1 MTALDQPDV
10 ALDAPA
16 VAGGGTGTD
25 VWSVEAEQRAHWWE
39 NPDVRGLVELVT
51 SVAVVVGAAVYV
63 LAQLQPSL
71 VTELN
76 TPTGGDF
83 GAHVWGPAFLRD
95 HILPDWRLAGWA
107 PDWYAGFP
115 IYRFYM
121 VLPALLVVALDVVLP
136 YGVALKVVS
145 VAGLMA
151 LPVACWAFGKLA
163 GFEFPIPPLLA
174 IAGVFFVFDET
185 FTIYGGNAAS
195 TMAGEFSF
203 SLALPLGMLYL
214 GMFAYGLRTG
224 RRRATTAVL
233 FALAALCHL
242 IVAIYLVVA
251 SILMFGLYANRK
263 TLRYVLTTAPVAF
276 LLSAFWLVPFYLS
289 GSYTTDMHYDRRPYG
304 DAPNGEPDSYWQMLF
319 PHGQWI
325 DLTMFVLANI
335 AIVSSALKG
344 RRMGVALGIWAYAFA
359 GWALVW
365 PTSFL
370 WNARLLP
377 FLYLCRFL
385 LVAIGIWDV
394 VGFVHRHVGLLARE
408 RAEKAATVSEAE
420 ALGARA
426 EHINHPG
433 ARWLAGLATVV
444 ACSLVA
450 LFVLGMRFGTLP
462 GGESTASGYSWL
474 GLVENKKSQ
483 FVDDWARWNYSGYE
497 GKAAYGEYHDL
508 VNTMRDLGDD
518 PQHGCGRALWEHNS
532 GSYGTPMALMLLPFW
547 TDGCIGSMEGLYFEA
562 SATTPYHFLAAAA
575 LSKQASNPVRR
586 LEYTN
591 NDVALGVRHLQDL
604 GVRYYLAY
612 NPEVVEQADAN
623 PDLTA
628 VRQSGPW
635 TVYEVADAPLVAGM
649 TTEPIVV
656 NDRQVGLE
664 LGLGGGERDRWLEL
678 GTSWFQHP
686 DDWVGLPTADGP
698 EDWQRV
704 DAAPV
709 ANTRTTKDTLA
720 RIAPVEQ
727 VEARS
732 LPPVQVSDVQTTTDS
747 ISFTVDQ
754 VGVPVLVRM
763 SYYPNWDVSGAEGPY
778 RVAPNFM
785 VVVPTENEVT
795 LSYGTTTMEWISYLL
810 TLLGI
815 VLAVVLWRRGPI
827 DMDEPS
833 PATVAVGQDGVAGGA
848 ATAGAAATWSPP
860 VPPAAQP
867 ATADASSNGDDPTP
881 PTGLQRPAIEPAGEP
896 GTGTVGEHP
905 DPSHVDAPEP
915 PGEPEPAF
923 EVLQSPATES
933 EPAPDAATS
942 EPMNAAEQE
951 LAVEPEAAAAEPEPA
966 AAGTEPDAA
975 QPGDDL
981 AAGEDP
987 DDTQPEDRPG
997 GRADGDD
1004 APPSPSTGPSLG

>member
-1 MTALDQPDV
+1 MTAIDHPDV
-10 ALDAPA
+10 AVEGPA
-16 VAGGGTGTD
+16 RPEDEPLA
-25 VWSVEAEQRAHWWE
+25 VEEVSPRTHWWE
-39 NPDVRGLVELVT
+39 NPDLRSLIELVVT
-51 SVAVVVGAAVYV
+51 VAVVVGSAVYV
-63 LAQLQPSL
+63 LAQLHPDL

-95 HILPDWRLAGWA
+95 HILPDWRLSGWA

-115 IYRFYM
+115 MYRFYM
-121 VLPALLVVALDVVLP
+121 VVPALLVVLLDVVLP

-151 LPVACWAFGKLA
+151 LPVACWAFGKLS

-195 TMAGEFSF
+195 TMAGEYSF
-203 SLALPLGMLYL
+203 SLALPIGLVYLGMLS
-214 GMFAYGLRTG
+214 YGLRTG
-224 RRRATTAVL
+224 KRRATTAVL

-251 SILMFGLYANRK
+251 SLLMFALYANRRS
-263 TLRYVLTTAPVAF
+263 LRYILTIAPVAF

-304 DAPNGEPDSYWQMLF
+304 EAPNGQPDSYWQMLF

-325 DLTMFVLANI
+325 DLTLFVLANI

-359 GWALVW
+359 GWALIW

-377 FLYLCRFL
+377 FLYLSRFL

-394 VGFVHRHVGLLARE
+394 VSFLQRHVGFLARE
-408 RAEKAATVSEAE
+408 QAERAPSRAEAVVLEE
-420 ALGARA
+420 RA
-426 EHINHPG
+426 SHVNHPG

-444 ACSLVA
+444 ACALVA

-462 GGESTASGYSWL
+462 GGELKADGYSWL
-474 GLVENKKSQ
+474 GLVENKKAQ

-497 GKAAYGEYHDL
+497 GKAAYGEYYDL
-508 VNTMRDLGDD
+508 VTTMRELGED
-518 PQHGCGRALWEHNS
+518 PAHGCGRALWEHNS

-547 TDGCIGSMEGLYFEA
+547 TDGCIPSMEGLYFEA

-586 LEYTN
+586 LQYTN
-591 NDVALGVRHLQDL
+591 NDVALGVRYLQDL

-612 NPEVVEQADAN
+612 NPEVVAQADNN
-623 PDLTA
+623 PDLTP

-635 TVYEVADAPLVAGM
+635 TIYEVADAPLVEGL

-656 NDRQVGLE
+656 RGRKAGLE
-664 LGLGGGERDRWLEL
+664 LGLGGNERDKWLEV

-686 DDWVGLPTADGP
+686 EDWPAMPTDDGP
-698 EDWQRV
+698 DEWQRV
-704 DAAPV
+704 DAGLV
-709 ANTRTTKDTLA
+709 GTTVTTKDSLA
-720 RIAPVEQ
+720 RVAPLQQ
-727 VEARS
+727 VEAEA
-732 LPPVQVSDVQTTTDS
+732 LPDVEVSNVETTTDS

-763 SYYPNWDVSGAEGPY
+763 SYYPNWTVDGAEGPY

-785 VVVPTENEVT
+785 VVVPTDNQVT
-795 LSYGTTTMEWISYLL
+795 LSYGTTTMEWLSYLL
-810 TLLGI
+810 TLIGL
-815 VLAVVLWRRGPI
+815 VLVVVLWRKGPI
-827 DMDEPS
+827 AMDEPAPVAGVTDETPPEPS
-833 PATVAVGQDGVAGGA
+833 SDATETVVAPGDAVG
-848 ATAGAAATWSPP
+848 
-860 VPPAAQP
+860 
-867 ATADASSNGDDPTP
+867 DPTP
-881 PTGLQRPAIEPAGEP
+881 AAGIERPILDDTPPTASAPEGDATPPQLEPSRPDEPSTDGGEP
-896 GTGTVGEHP
+896 T
-905 DPSHVDAPEP
+905 A
-915 PGEPEPAF
+915 
-923 EVLQSPATES
+923 
-933 EPAPDAATS
+933 
-942 EPMNAAEQE
+942 
-951 LAVEPEAAAAEPEPA
+951 
-966 AAGTEPDAA
+966 
-975 QPGDDL
+975 DDD
-981 AAGEDP
+981 EP
-987 DDTQPEDRPG
+987 DDTPP
-997 GRADGDD
+997 
-1004 APPSPSTGPSLG
+1004 APPPTTGSLG